1 MKYKTKIL
9 QVGNLTAIEVPEKVI
24 ETFNSGKRPPVVVKL
39 KGYSYRSTVA
49 VMGGQFLIP
58 LRKEHR
64 TNANVAGGESVV
76 IELVLDKA
84 PRVYEVP
91 EALQAAFEKDL
102 KAQQMYEKLP
112 PGSKGKVV
120 LLVNSAKTEA
130 TRQRRIEK
138 ILIDLKDGKKF

>member
-9 QVGNLTAIEVPEKVI
+9 QVGNLTAIEVPKEIV
-24 ETFNSGKRPPVVVKL
+24 EAFNSGKRPPVVVKL

-64 TNANVAGGESVV
+64 INANVTGGESIE
-76 IELVLDKA
+76 IELVLDKE

-91 EALQAAFEKDL
+91 EALKVALKKDS
-102 KAQQMYEKLP
+102 KAQEMYDKLP

-120 LLVNSAKTEA
+120 QLVNSAKAEA
-130 TRQRRIEK
+130 TRERRIEK
-138 ILIDLKDGKKF
+138 ILIDLKEGKKF